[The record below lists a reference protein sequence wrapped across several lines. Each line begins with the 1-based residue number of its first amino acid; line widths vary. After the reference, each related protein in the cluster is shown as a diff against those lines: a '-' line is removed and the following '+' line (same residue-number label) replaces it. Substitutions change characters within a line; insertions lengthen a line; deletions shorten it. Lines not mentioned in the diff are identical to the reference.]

1 MNLKKRVMKKVFT
14 LALTLLTV
22 STALSFEGVNPTSGN
37 GTIQVRMTNSES
49 SPFGLILD
57 IVNVE
62 VYSEK
67 SGWITLNDYQQ
78 SISSL
83 SFTGGE
89 ESLLANSDIP
99 FGTYSKLR
107 LTFGSSNSIRSE
119 VHNISANNLSFEKRQ
134 IEIDIFEQVKE
145 NNTSKIYVHFDLTTS
160 VTVIDETYV
169 LKPVIEEIS
178 DPSKIQTLSDFNIL
192 SSAY

>member
-1 MNLKKRVMKKVFT
+1 MKKVFT

-22 STALSFEGVNPTSGN
+22 STALSFEGVNPASGS
-37 GTIQVRMTNSES
+37 GTMQVRMTNSES

-67 SGWITLNDYQQ
+67 NGWITLNDYQQ

-99 FGTYSKLR
+99 FGIYSKLR
-107 LTFGSSNSIRSE
+107 LTFGSSNSIRSD
-119 VHNISANNLSFEKRQ
+119 VHNISANDLSFETRQ
-134 IEIDIFEQVKE
+134 VEIAIFQQVQE
-145 NNTSKIYVHFDLTTS
+145 SNTSKIYIHFDLATS
-160 VTVIDETYV
+160 VTVLESAYV
-169 LKPVIEEIS
+169 LKPIMEEIS
-178 DPSKIQTLSDFNIL
+178 DPAAVKSLPDMNIL